1 MNWVDKLLEVMEASA
16 GNTIKVKVGDQTVEA
31 IIKQELVDF
40 VLRYKL
46 ILFRMGKQTFLDF
59 LGFVQQGKNDEA
71 FHLMLQSMTAE
82 DIIAQMQMDTAEL
95 KEWNETREKF
105 MDALKQFVL
114 YTLAP
119 QAVKVLIGLLIV

>member
-16 GNTIKVKVGDQTVEA
+16 GNTITVKVGGETVEA
-31 IIKQELVDF
+31 MIKQELIDF

-46 ILFRMGKQTFLDF
+46 VLFRMGKQTFLDF
-59 LGFVQQGKNDEA
+59 LGLVNQGKNDEA

-95 KEWNETREKF
+95 KRWNDAREKF